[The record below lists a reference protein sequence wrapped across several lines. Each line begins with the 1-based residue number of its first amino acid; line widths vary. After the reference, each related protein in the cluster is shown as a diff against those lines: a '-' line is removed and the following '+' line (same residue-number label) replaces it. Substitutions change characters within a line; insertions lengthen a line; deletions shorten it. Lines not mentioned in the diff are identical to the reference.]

1 MVNKYLYPKGGAE
14 TYFLKI
20 GEYLTKQENEVIYF
34 GMYDEKNIV
43 GNRQNLYA
51 KNKDFHKKMLAI
63 LTYPFQI
70 IYSFDSKRKIK
81 KIIEIEKPDI
91 IHLNN
96 INFQLTPSIIDIASK
111 LKVPIVQTVHDY
123 QMICPNHLM
132 YNFKKSKTCQDCLKE
147 SKWNCLFNRCIH
159 NSGIKSLIGTF
170 EGILYKYRK
179 NYDKVNLYICPSKF
193 MENMLLNNILYHKKT
208 TTIHNFIELS
218 NIDNKSFKKD
228 NYVLYFGRLSSEKG
242 IELLKECIMELPQIQ
257 FKIAGTGP
265 LNHIFDDVSNADFVV
280 FKSGKELQELIGRA
294 MFTLYPSIWF
304 DNCPLS
310 ILESESLGTPVIATK
325 MGGIP
330 ELIEQYKT
338 GILIDIGV
346 KSLKKAIIEL
356 YDNPD
361 LLANM
366 SKNCIEKRKEMI
378 RLDDYCEKLV
388 NIYKK
393 VRGE

>member
-1 MVNKYLYPKGGAE
+1 
-14 TYFLKI
+14 
-20 GEYLTKQENEVIYF
+20 
-34 GMYDEKNIV
+34 
-43 GNRQNLYA
+43 
-51 KNKDFHKKMLAI
+51 
-63 LTYPFQI
+63 
-70 IYSFDSKRKIK
+70 
-81 KIIEIEKPDI
+81 
-91 IHLNN
+91 
-96 INFQLTPSIIDIASK
+96 
-111 LKVPIVQTVHDY
+111 
-123 QMICPNHLM
+123 
-132 YNFKKSKTCQDCLKE
+132 
-147 SKWNCLFNRCIH
+147 
-159 NSGIKSLIGTF
+159 
-170 EGILYKYRK
+170 
-179 NYDKVNLYICPSKF
+179 
-193 MENMLLNNILYHKKT
+193 MENMLLNNIRYHKKT

-265 LNHIFDDVSNADFVV
+265 LNHIFDDVSNADFVG